1 MSAILHTRGY
11 ARENIQVFY
20 LYNLKNL
27 KYVLIFTSMKTEQN
41 VNMLVR
47 SNKWSENKENN
58 ADGFKAMKSRKS
70 MI

>member
-1 MSAILHTRGY
+1 
-11 ARENIQVFY
+11 
-20 LYNLKNL
+20 
-27 KYVLIFTSMKTEQN
+27 MKTEQN